1 MAGLFRR
8 VDSRILRIDR
18 RNTKYP
24 ERPQGL
30 SFSVLGGRL
39 ISVVGGVS
47 LVVYQL
53 KKMSLKRM
61 QHLIQERG
69 VDFYS
74 DVIEALEG
82 DPRGGAQ
89 RLVRLCRE
97 RLAEWEQEKQAVA
110 RLYVHEQEAR
120 AAGALLVAGVSEVG
134 RGPVAGPVVAA
145 AVVLPPDLFLAGLS
159 DVRRITAR
167 RRQEL
172 ASLIRQEAL
181 AVQTC
186 LIQPDGAD
194 EGSVIRAIYRAM
206 TDAVRNLALAPDHLL
221 VDGLHVPQVRQPQT
235 LVVEGGEASASLA
248 AAQVIAR
255 VVRDEYMQEMD
266 AVYPGYG
273 FAAHKG
279 YGTAPHRDALR
290 RFGPSPIHRGPIDLT
305 QMVAAGGQTDD
316 QD

>member
-1 MAGLFRR
+1 
-8 VDSRILRIDR
+8 
-18 RNTKYP
+18 
-24 ERPQGL
+24 
-30 SFSVLGGRL
+30 
-39 ISVVGGVS
+39 
-47 LVVYQL
+47 VVYQL

-61 QHLIQERG
+61 QHLMQERG
-69 VDFYS
+69 VDFYP
-74 DVIEALEG
+74 DVIAALEG

-97 RLAEWEQEKQAVA
+97 RLAEWEHEKAAVA

-120 AAGALLVAGVSEVG
+120 TAGATLVAGVSEVG

-145 AVVLPPDLFLAGLS
+145 AVILPPGLFLPGLS
-159 DVRRITAR
+159 DVRRLTAR

-172 ASLIRQEAL
+172 ATLIRQEAIAL
-181 AVQTC
+181 QTS

-206 TDAVRNLALAPDHLL
+206 TDTVRSLALTPDHLL

-235 LVVEGGEASASLA
+235 LVVEGEEASASIA

-255 VVRDEYMQEMD
+255 AVRDEYMQEMD
-266 AVYPGYG
+266 AIYPGYG

-279 YGTAPHRDALR
+279 YGTATHRDALR
-290 RFGPSPIHRGPIDLT
+290 RFGPSPIHRGPIET
-305 QMVAAGGQTDD
+305 SQMVAASGQSED
-316 QD
+316 QN